1 MPDLIQFAIPAFVVL
16 MIAEAVA
23 DALLRRDLYEVK
35 DAAASITM
43 GLGNMAVNLVAKTM
57 QFGIF
62 SALYR
67 WRLFNLGAQWW
78 VWAVLFVCDE
88 FSYYWFHRTNHECRL
103 FWASHVVHHSS
114 QRYNLSTALRQSW
127 TGTFYS
133 WIFWMWLPLVG
144 FRPIMV
150 LTMQAIS
157 LLYQFWIHTQLVERM
172 GAFELVLNTP
182 SHHRVHHGSN
192 ARYIDRNHGGT
203 LIVWD
208 RLFGSFEP
216 EDPRER
222 PRYGLTKDIH
232 TYNPVRIAL
241 HEWAD
246 LWHDVHQAPGWRN
259 KLCHVLGRPGW
270 RHDSALAPVEDL
282 FQAESGQLG

>member
-1 MPDLIQFAIPAFVVL
+1 MPDLIQLAIPAFVVL
-16 MIAEAVA
+16 MVAEAIA
-23 DALLRRDLYEVK
+23 DAIMRRDLYEVK

-43 GLGNMAVNLVAKTM
+43 GLGNVAVNLVAKTM
-57 QFGIF
+57 QFAIF
-62 SALYR
+62 GAIYR
-67 WRLFNLGAQWW
+67 WRLFNLGTQWW
-78 VWAVLFVCDE
+78 AWGLLFFCDE
-88 FSYYWFHRTNHECRL
+88 FSYYWFHRTSHECRL

-157 LLYQFWIHTQLVERM
+157 LLYQFWIHTQLVNRM
-172 GAFELVLNTP
+172 GPLELVLNTP

-208 RLFGSFEP
+208 RIFGSFEP
-216 EDPRER
+216 EDPEDR
-222 PRYGLTKDIH
+222 PVYGLTKNIH

-246 LWHDVHQAPGWRN
+246 LVRDVREVRGWRN
-259 KLCHVLGRPGW
+259 KLRYVFGRPGW
-270 RHDSALAPVEDL
+270 RHTDVQSLAVPEFTPL
-282 FQAESGQLG
+282 KTNPH

>member
-1 MPDLIQFAIPAFVVL
+1 MPDLIQLAIPSFVVL
-16 MIAEAVA
+16 MVAEAVA

-43 GLGNMAVNLVAKTM
+43 GLGNVAVNLVAKTM

-62 SALYR
+62 SVLYR
-67 WRLFNLGAQWW
+67 WRLFNLGTQWW
-78 VWAVLFVCDE
+78 VWGLLFFCDE
-88 FSYYWFHRTNHECRL
+88 FSYYWFHRTSHECRL

-127 TGTFYS
+127 TGTFYG

-172 GAFELVLNTP
+172 GALEVVLNTP

-216 EDPRER
+216 EDPADR
-222 PRYGLTKDIH
+222 PRYGLTKNIH

-246 LWHDVHQAPGWRN
+246 MIRDVRQAPGWRN
-259 KLCHVLGRPGW
+259 KLGYVFGRPGW
-270 RHDSALAPVEDL
+270 RHDGAQAPDALAATARPSL
-282 FQAESGQLG
+282 S

>member
-1 MPDLIQFAIPAFVVL
+1 MPDLIQLAIPAFVVL
-16 MIAEAVA
+16 MVAEAVA
-23 DALLRRDLYEVK
+23 DAVMRRDLYEVK
-35 DAAASITM
+35 DAAASIMM
-43 GLGNMAVNLVAKTM
+43 GLGNVAVNLVAKTM
-57 QFGIF
+57 QFAIF
-62 SALYR
+62 SAIYR
-67 WRLFNLGAQWW
+67 WRLFNLGTQWW
-78 VWAVLFVCDE
+78 VWGLLFFCDE
-88 FSYYWFHRTNHECRL
+88 FSYYWFHRTSHECRL

-157 LLYQFWIHTQLVERM
+157 LLYQFWIHTQLVNRM
-172 GAFELVLNTP
+172 GPFELVLNTP

-208 RLFGSFEP
+208 RIFGSFEP
-216 EDPRER
+216 EDANDR
-222 PRYGLTKDIH
+222 PTYGLTKNVH

-246 LWHDVHQAPGWRN
+246 LLRDVRKAPGWRN
-259 KLCHVLGRPGW
+259 KLRYVFGPPGW
-270 RHDSALAPVEDL
+270 RHADAQDL
-282 FQAESGQLG
+282 VVPEFTPFKTNPH

>member
-1 MPDLIQFAIPAFVVL
+1 MPDLIQLAIPAFVVL
-16 MIAEAVA
+16 MGAEAVA
-23 DALLRRDLYEVK
+23 DAVMRRDLYEVK

-43 GLGNMAVNLVAKTM
+43 GLGNVAVNLVAKTM
-57 QFGIF
+57 QFAIF
-62 SALYR
+62 STIYR
-67 WRLFNLGAQWW
+67 WRLLNLGTQWW
-78 VWAVLFVCDE
+78 VWGLLFFCDE
-88 FSYYWFHRTNHECRL
+88 FSYYWFHRTSHECRL

-157 LLYQFWIHTQLVERM
+157 LLYQFWIHTQLVKRM
-172 GAFELVLNTP
+172 GPLEAVLNTP

-208 RLFGSFEP
+208 RIFGSFEP
-216 EDPRER
+216 EDAADR
-222 PRYGLTKDIH
+222 PVYGLTKNIH
-232 TYNPVRIAL
+232 TYNPLRIAL
-241 HEWAD
+241 HEWGD
-246 LWHDVHQAPGWRN
+246 LVRDVREAPGWRN
-259 KLCHVLGRPGW
+259 KLRYVLGRPGW
-270 RHDSALAPVEDL
+270 RHADAQDL
-282 FQAESGQLG
+282 VVPEFTPFKTNPR